1 MWREFLV
8 PPLEKI
14 IARARSV
21 RPDIPIA
28 YHSDGYVGFAAEG
41 LIGAGVDIL
50 QAVQPEAN
58 DLAELKARYGGRLA
72 FWGGV
77 GSQSTMSR
85 GTPEDVKAEVKRLIE
100 TVGKRGGYICS
111 PAHRLEPE
119 CPLENIYAFVEA
131 VEQYGYY
138 R

>member
-1 MWREFLV
+1 
-8 PPLEKI
+8 
-14 IARARSV
+14 
-21 RPDIPIA
+21 
-28 YHSDGYVGFAAEG
+28 